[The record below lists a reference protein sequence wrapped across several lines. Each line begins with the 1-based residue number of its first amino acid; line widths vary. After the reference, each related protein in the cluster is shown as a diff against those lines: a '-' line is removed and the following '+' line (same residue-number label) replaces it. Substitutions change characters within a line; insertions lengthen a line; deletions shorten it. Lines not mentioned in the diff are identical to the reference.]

1 MKSRK
6 IFKRATCRGDSKKGR
21 YDRKAWRD
29 VSVATNVFWGT
40 LGPVSNVEHL
50 VDDVSTMAGLW
61 VSWVYKLTSAK
72 SGKPLGAQ
80 LWNTFESHHHKCGIG
95 AGGLEVNCKECEV
108 WEEDSRQQSRES
120 PRQRKKEQERWSQS
134 LKQKGKRKPEEQV
147 ILAAPGGCLSMDVQ
161 QIGSKETDN
170 LTPTSLTLTGQTATS
185 CRGQLSAGRQWCRS
199 AGRCDMSLSSFEHV
213 CVLWAEFSS
222 NG

>member
-21 YDRKAWRD
+21 YDRKAWGD
-29 VSVATNVFWGT
+29 ASVATNVFWGT

-50 VDDVSTMAGLW
+50 VVDVSTMAGLW

-95 AGGLEVNCKECEV
+95 AGGLEVNCKEWSLRRRFQATV
-108 WEEDSRQQSRES
+108 TWESQAKEERAGKVVAKPETE
-120 PRQRKKEQERWSQS
+120 RKKETR
-134 LKQKGKRKPEEQV
+134 R
-147 ILAAPGGCLSMDVQ
+147 
-161 QIGSKETDN
+161 
-170 LTPTSLTLTGQTATS
+170 
-185 CRGQLSAGRQWCRS
+185 AGYPSSPWVLVHGRS
-199 AGRCDMSLSSFEHV
+199 ADRF
-213 CVLWAEFSS
+213 
-222 NG
+222 